1 MLFGEEDA
9 DGGGDADDRATL
21 VSEFAGLGVDPVGGH
36 RVGVRSR
43 GKQPSCIRAQ
53 VDVSRKSSA
62 HGLDLDD
69 LELSALRV
77 GPVDRN
83 AVVTAVR

>member
-1 MLFGEEDA
+1 MLFDEEDT
-9 DGGGDADDRATL
+9 DGRGDVDDRATL
-21 VSEFAGLGVDPVGGH
+21 VKEFTGLGVDPVGGH
-36 RVGVRSR
+36 RIGVRSR

-83 AVVTAVR
+83 AVMTAVR